1 MLACFGLHPKLG
13 PIANWGLALE
23 KKALKVDTE
32 KFQTSEPGIFA
43 IGDVN
48 TYPGKKKLILSGFH
62 EAALAAFGV
71 QHHVYPAEAAVP
83 AVHDDQPHHARAAR
97 RRAAGMNAMTAAR
110 LPELLKILDLERIED
125 NLFRGDS
132 RDVGAPQVFGGQ
144 VLGQALVAA
153 SRTVE
158 GRQVHSLHAYFL
170 RRGDLS
176 VPIVFEVDRSRDGGS
191 FTSRR
196 VVAIQHGQPI
206 LTMSAS
212 FQVSEPGLDHQAPM
226 PEAPPPESLRDL
238 AEVEAE
244 VIERMPHKAAGYFRN
259 QRPFEF
265 RAVSPDD
272 YLTREK
278 RPAHK
283 LVWFRV
289 TGKLPDDQALHRC
302 LLTYVSDYHLL
313 ATATMPHG
321 VNFLE
326 LQVASIDHA
335 IWFHRDLRVDDWM
348 LYAIESPSAS
358 GARGFSRGAI
368 YARDGALVA
377 SVAQEG
383 LIREDSAW
391 TRPAGQQV

>member
-1 MLACFGLHPKLG
+1 
-13 PIANWGLALE
+13 
-23 KKALKVDTE
+23 
-32 KFQTSEPGIFA
+32 
-43 IGDVN
+43 
-48 TYPGKKKLILSGFH
+48 
-62 EAALAAFGV
+62 
-71 QHHVYPAEAAVP
+71 
-83 AVHDDQPHHARAAR
+83 
-97 RRAAGMNAMTAAR
+97 MTASR
-110 LPELLKILDLERIED
+110 LPDLLKLLDLERIED
-125 NLFRGDS
+125 NLFRGES

-196 VVAIQHGQPI
+196 VVAVQHGQPI

-212 FQVSEPGLDHQAPM
+212 FQVAEPGLEHQAPM

-238 AEVEAE
+238 AELEAE
-244 VIERMPHKAAGYFRN
+244 VIERMPHKVTGYFRN

-278 RPAHK
+278 RPARK

-289 TGKLPDDQALHRC
+289 TGQLAADQTLHRC
-302 LLTYVSDYHLL
+302 LLTYVSDFHLL

-335 IWFHRDLRVDDWM
+335 IWFHRDLRVDDWL

-358 GARGFSRGAI
+358 GARGFSRGSI
-368 YARDGALVA
+368 YARNGALVA

-383 LIREDSAW
+383 LIRENSRW
-391 TRPAGQQV
+391 SRPAGQQV

>member
-1 MLACFGLHPKLG
+1 
-13 PIANWGLALE
+13 
-23 KKALKVDTE
+23 V
-32 KFQTSEPGIFA
+32 TSE
-43 IGDVN
+43 
-48 TYPGKKKLILSGFH
+48 
-62 EAALAAFGV
+62 
-71 QHHVYPAEAAVP
+71 
-83 AVHDDQPHHARAAR
+83 
-97 RRAAGMNAMTAAR
+97 R
-110 LPELLKILDLERIED
+110 LPDLLKILNLERVED

-170 RRGDLS
+170 RRGDLE

-212 FQVSEPGLDHQAPM
+212 FQASEPGLDHQAPM
-226 PEAPPPESLRDL
+226 PDAPPPESLTDL
-238 AEVEAE
+238 AVLEAA
-244 VIERMPHKAAGYFRN
+244 VIERMPHKVSGYFRN

-265 RAVSPDD
+265 RAVNPDD

-278 RPAHK
+278 RPARK

-289 TGKLPDDQALHRC
+289 TGQLPDDQALHRC

-326 LQVASIDHA
+326 MQVASIDHA
-335 IWFHRDLRVDDWM
+335 IWFHRDLRVDEWM
-348 LYAIESPSAS
+348 LYVIESPSAS
-358 GARGFSRGAI
+358 GARGFSRGSI
-368 YARDGALVA
+368 YARDGGLVA

-383 LIREDSAW
+383 LIREHSSW

>member
-1 MLACFGLHPKLG
+1 
-13 PIANWGLALE
+13 
-23 KKALKVDTE
+23 
-32 KFQTSEPGIFA
+32 
-43 IGDVN
+43 
-48 TYPGKKKLILSGFH
+48 
-62 EAALAAFGV
+62 
-71 QHHVYPAEAAVP
+71 
-83 AVHDDQPHHARAAR
+83 
-97 RRAAGMNAMTAAR
+97 MTVAR
-110 LPELLKILDLERIED
+110 LPELLKLLDLERIED
-125 NLFRGDS
+125 NLFRGES

-144 VLGQALVAA
+144 VLAQALVAA

-158 GRQVHSLHAYFL
+158 GRLVHSLHAYFL
-170 RRGDLS
+170 RRGDLE

-212 FQVSEPGLDHQAPM
+212 FQVTEPGLDHQSAM
-226 PEAPPPESLRDL
+226 PEAPQPESLRDL
-238 AEVEAE
+238 ADIEAE
-244 VIERMPHKAAGYFRN
+244 VIERMPHRVTGYFRN

-265 RAVSPDD
+265 RAVNPLE
-272 YLTREK
+272 YLTRDK
-278 RPAHK
+278 RPAAK
-283 LVWFRV
+283 QVWFRV
-289 TGKLPDDQALHRC
+289 VGSLPDDPALHRC

-335 IWFHRDLRVDDWM
+335 IWFHRDLRLDEWQ
-348 LYAIESPSAS
+348 LYSMESPSAS
-358 GARGFSRGAI
+358 GARGFSRGSI
-368 YARDGALVA
+368 YARDGRLVA

-383 LIREDSAW
+383 LIREHSGW

>member
-1 MLACFGLHPKLG
+1 
-13 PIANWGLALE
+13 
-23 KKALKVDTE
+23 
-32 KFQTSEPGIFA
+32 
-43 IGDVN
+43 
-48 TYPGKKKLILSGFH
+48 
-62 EAALAAFGV
+62 
-71 QHHVYPAEAAVP
+71 
-83 AVHDDQPHHARAAR
+83 
-97 RRAAGMNAMTAAR
+97 MTASR
-110 LPELLKILDLERIED
+110 LPDLLKLLDLERIED
-125 NLFRGDS
+125 NLFRGES

-196 VVAIQHGQPI
+196 VVAVQHGQPI

-212 FQVSEPGLDHQAPM
+212 FQVGEPGLEHQAPM
-226 PEAPPPESLRDL
+226 PEASPPESLRDL
-238 AEVEAE
+238 AELEAE
-244 VIERMPHKAAGYFRN
+244 VIERMPHKVTGYFRN

-278 RPAHK
+278 RPARK

-289 TGKLPDDQALHRC
+289 TGQLPADQTLHRC

-335 IWFHRDLRVDDWM
+335 IWFHRDLRVDDWL

-383 LIREDSAW
+383 LIRENSRW
-391 TRPAGQQV
+391 SRPAGQQV

>member
-1 MLACFGLHPKLG
+1 MSAPV
-13 PIANWGLALE
+13 E
-23 KKALKVDTE
+23 
-32 KFQTSEPGIFA
+32 
-43 IGDVN
+43 
-48 TYPGKKKLILSGFH
+48 
-62 EAALAAFGV
+62 
-71 QHHVYPAEAAVP
+71 
-83 AVHDDQPHHARAAR
+83 
-97 RRAAGMNAMTAAR
+97 
-110 LPELLKILDLERIED
+110 ELLTLLQLERLEH
-125 NLFRGDS
+125 NLFRGES

-196 VVAIQHGQPI
+196 VVAVQHGQPI

-212 FQVSEPGLDHQAPM
+212 FQVAEPGLEHQAPM

-238 AEVEAE
+238 AELEAE
-244 VIERMPHKAAGYFRN
+244 VIERMPHKVTGYFRN

-278 RPAHK
+278 RPARK

-289 TGKLPDDQALHRC
+289 TGQLAADQTLHRC

-321 VNFLE
+321 VNFLQ

-335 IWFHRDLRVDDWM
+335 IWFHRDLQVDDWL

-383 LIREDSAW
+383 LIRENSRW
-391 TRPAGQQV
+391 SRPAGQQV

>member
-1 MLACFGLHPKLG
+1 
-13 PIANWGLALE
+13 
-23 KKALKVDTE
+23 
-32 KFQTSEPGIFA
+32 
-43 IGDVN
+43 
-48 TYPGKKKLILSGFH
+48 
-62 EAALAAFGV
+62 
-71 QHHVYPAEAAVP
+71 
-83 AVHDDQPHHARAAR
+83 
-97 RRAAGMNAMTAAR
+97 MNASR
-110 LPELLKILDLERIED
+110 LPELLKLLGLERIED
-125 NLFRGDS
+125 NLFRGES

-144 VLGQALVAA
+144 VLAQALVAA

-170 RRGDLS
+170 RRGDLA

-212 FQVSEPGLDHQAPM
+212 FQEAEPGLDHQSPM
-226 PEAPPPESLRDL
+226 PDAPPPESLRDL
-238 AEVEAE
+238 AELEAE
-244 VIERMPHKAAGYFRN
+244 VIERMPNKVTGYFRN

-272 YLTREK
+272 YLTRDK
-278 RPAHK
+278 RPARR

-289 TGKLPDDQALHRC
+289 TGQLPEDQALHRC
-302 LLTYVSDYHLL
+302 LLTYVSDFHLL

-335 IWFHRDLRVDDWM
+335 IWFHRDLRVDDWL

-358 GARGFSRGAI
+358 GARGFSRGSI
-368 YARDGALVA
+368 YARNGALVA

-383 LIREDSAW
+383 LIRENSRW
-391 TRPAGQQV
+391 TRPAGHQV

>member
-1 MLACFGLHPKLG
+1 M
-13 PIANWGLALE
+13 
-23 KKALKVDTE
+23 
-32 KFQTSEPGIFA
+32 TS
-43 IGDVN
+43 
-48 TYPGKKKLILSGFH
+48 
-62 EAALAAFGV
+62 
-71 QHHVYPAEAAVP
+71 
-83 AVHDDQPHHARAAR
+83 
-97 RRAAGMNAMTAAR
+97 AR

-212 FQVSEPGLDHQAPM
+212 FQVAEPGLDHQAPM
-226 PEAPPPESLRDL
+226 PAAPPPESLRDL
-238 AEVEAE
+238 AVVEAE
-244 VIERMPHKAAGYFRN
+244 VIERMPHKVSGYFRN

-265 RAVSPDD
+265 RAVNPDD

-278 RPAHK
+278 RPASK

-289 TGKLPDDQALHRC
+289 IGELPDDQALHRC

-358 GARGFSRGAI
+358 GARGFSRGVHLR
-368 YARDGALVA
+368 ARRRAGRERRAGRPDPR
-377 SVAQEG
+377 AQRLDAAG
-383 LIREDSAW
+383 
-391 TRPAGQQV
+391 RPAGLRTRRVPHVPR

>member
-1 MLACFGLHPKLG
+1 
-13 PIANWGLALE
+13 
-23 KKALKVDTE
+23 
-32 KFQTSEPGIFA
+32 
-43 IGDVN
+43 
-48 TYPGKKKLILSGFH
+48 
-62 EAALAAFGV
+62 
-71 QHHVYPAEAAVP
+71 
-83 AVHDDQPHHARAAR
+83 
-97 RRAAGMNAMTAAR
+97 MTASR
-110 LPELLKILDLERIED
+110 LPDLLKLLDLERIED

-196 VVAIQHGQPI
+196 VVAVQHGQPI

-212 FQVSEPGLDHQAPM
+212 FQVAEPGLDHQAPM

-238 AEVEAE
+238 AELEAE
-244 VIERMPHKAAGYFRN
+244 VIERMPHKVTGYFRN

-278 RPAHK
+278 RSARK

-289 TGKLPDDQALHRC
+289 TGELSADQTLHRC

-335 IWFHRDLRVDDWM
+335 IWFHRDLRVDDWL

-368 YARDGALVA
+368 YSRDGALVA

-383 LIREDSAW
+383 LIRENSRW
-391 TRPAGQQV
+391 SRPAGQQV

>member
-1 MLACFGLHPKLG
+1 
-13 PIANWGLALE
+13 
-23 KKALKVDTE
+23 
-32 KFQTSEPGIFA
+32 
-43 IGDVN
+43 
-48 TYPGKKKLILSGFH
+48 
-62 EAALAAFGV
+62 
-71 QHHVYPAEAAVP
+71 
-83 AVHDDQPHHARAAR
+83 
-97 RRAAGMNAMTAAR
+97 MTASR
-110 LPELLKILDLERIED
+110 LPDLLKLLDLERIED
-125 NLFRGDS
+125 NLFRGES

-196 VVAIQHGQPI
+196 VVAVQHGQPI

-212 FQVSEPGLDHQAPM
+212 FQVAEPGLEHQAPM
-226 PEAPPPESLRDL
+226 PDAPPPESLRDL
-238 AEVEAE
+238 AELEAE
-244 VIERMPHKAAGYFRN
+244 VIERMPHKVTGYFRN

-289 TGKLPDDQALHRC
+289 TGQLPPDQTLHRC

-335 IWFHRDLRVDDWM
+335 IWFHRDLKVDDWL

-383 LIREDSAW
+383 LIRENSRW
-391 TRPAGQQV
+391 SRPAGQQV

>member
-1 MLACFGLHPKLG
+1 
-13 PIANWGLALE
+13 
-23 KKALKVDTE
+23 
-32 KFQTSEPGIFA
+32 
-43 IGDVN
+43 
-48 TYPGKKKLILSGFH
+48 
-62 EAALAAFGV
+62 
-71 QHHVYPAEAAVP
+71 
-83 AVHDDQPHHARAAR
+83 
-97 RRAAGMNAMTAAR
+97 MTAAR
-110 LPELLKILDLERIED
+110 LPDLLKILDLERIED
-125 NLFRGDS
+125 NLFRGES
-132 RDVGAPQVFGGQ
+132 RDIGAPQVFGGQ

-212 FQVSEPGLDHQAPM
+212 FQVAEPGLDHQSQM
-226 PEAPPPESLRDL
+226 PDAPPPESLRDL
-238 AEVEAE
+238 AAVEAE
-244 VIERMPHKAAGYFRN
+244 LIERTPHRARGYFRN

-283 LVWFRV
+283 QVWFRV
-289 TGKLPDDQALHRC
+289 LGQMPDDQSLHRS
-302 LLTYVSDYHLL
+302 LLAYVSDYHLL
-313 ATATMPHG
+313 PTATMPHG

-335 IWFHRDLRVDDWM
+335 IWFHRDLRVDDWL

-368 YARDGALVA
+368 YARDGRLVA

-383 LIREDSAW
+383 LMRQHSGW
-391 TRPAGQQV
+391 TKPAGQQV

>member
-1 MLACFGLHPKLG
+1 M
-13 PIANWGLALE
+13 
-23 KKALKVDTE
+23 
-32 KFQTSEPGIFA
+32 TSE
-43 IGDVN
+43 
-48 TYPGKKKLILSGFH
+48 
-62 EAALAAFGV
+62 
-71 QHHVYPAEAAVP
+71 
-83 AVHDDQPHHARAAR
+83 
-97 RRAAGMNAMTAAR
+97 R
-110 LPELLKILDLERIED
+110 LPDLLKILDLERIED

-170 RRGDLS
+170 RRGDLE

-212 FQVSEPGLDHQAPM
+212 FQAAEPGLDHQAPM
-226 PEAPPPESLRDL
+226 PESPPPESLSDL
-238 AEVEAE
+238 AVLEAE
-244 VIERMPHKAAGYFRN
+244 VIERMPHKVSGYFRN

-265 RAVSPDD
+265 RAVNPGD

-278 RPAHK
+278 RPARK

-289 TGKLPDDQALHRC
+289 TGKLGDDQALHRC

-326 LQVASIDHA
+326 MQVASIDHA

-348 LYAIESPSAS
+348 LYVIDSPSAS

-368 YARDGALVA
+368 YARDGSLVA

-383 LIREDSAW
+383 LIREHSGW

>member
-1 MLACFGLHPKLG
+1 M
-13 PIANWGLALE
+13 
-23 KKALKVDTE
+23 
-32 KFQTSEPGIFA
+32 TSE
-43 IGDVN
+43 
-48 TYPGKKKLILSGFH
+48 
-62 EAALAAFGV
+62 
-71 QHHVYPAEAAVP
+71 
-83 AVHDDQPHHARAAR
+83 
-97 RRAAGMNAMTAAR
+97 R
-110 LPELLKILDLERIED
+110 LPDLLKILDLERIED

-158 GRQVHSLHAYFL
+158 ERQVHSLHAYFL
-170 RRGDLS
+170 RRGDLE

-226 PEAPPPESLRDL
+226 PEAPAPESLRDL
-238 AEVEAE
+238 GEIEAE
-244 VIERMPHKAAGYFRN
+244 IIERMPHKVTGYFRN

-265 RAVSPDD
+265 RAVSPED
-272 YLTREK
+272 YLTRQK
-278 RPAHK
+278 RPARK

-289 TGKLPDDQALHRC
+289 TGRLPDDQALHRC

-326 LQVASIDHA
+326 MQVASIDHA
-335 IWFHRDLRVDDWM
+335 IWFHRDLRVDEWM

-358 GARGFSRGAI
+358 DARGFSRGAI
-368 YARDGALVA
+368 YARDGSLVA

-383 LIREDSAW
+383 LIREHSNW

>member
-1 MLACFGLHPKLG
+1 L
-13 PIANWGLALE
+13 
-23 KKALKVDTE
+23 
-32 KFQTSEPGIFA
+32 
-43 IGDVN
+43 
-48 TYPGKKKLILSGFH
+48 
-62 EAALAAFGV
+62 
-71 QHHVYPAEAAVP
+71 
-83 AVHDDQPHHARAAR
+83 
-97 RRAAGMNAMTAAR
+97 TAAR

-125 NLFRGDS
+125 NLFRGES
-132 RDVGAPQVFGGQ
+132 RDIGAPQVFGGQ

-212 FQVSEPGLDHQAPM
+212 FQVGEPGLDHQAPM
-226 PEAPPPESLRDL
+226 PAAPPPESLRDL
-238 AEVEAE
+238 VEVEAE
-244 VIERMPHKAAGYFRN
+244 MIERMPHKVTGYFRN

-265 RAVSPDD
+265 RAVSPGD

-278 RPAHK
+278 RPAAK

-289 TGKLPDDQALHRC
+289 IGELPDDQALHRC

-313 ATATMPHG
+313 PTATMPHG

-335 IWFHRDLRVDDWM
+335 IWFHRDLRVDDWL

-358 GARGFSRGAI
+358 GARGFSRGSI
-368 YARDGALVA
+368 YSRDGALVA
-377 SVAQEG
+377 TVAQEG
-383 LIREDSAW
+383 LIREHSGW
-391 TRPAGQQV
+391 TKPAGQQV

>member
-1 MLACFGLHPKLG
+1 
-13 PIANWGLALE
+13 
-23 KKALKVDTE
+23 
-32 KFQTSEPGIFA
+32 
-43 IGDVN
+43 
-48 TYPGKKKLILSGFH
+48 
-62 EAALAAFGV
+62 
-71 QHHVYPAEAAVP
+71 
-83 AVHDDQPHHARAAR
+83 
-97 RRAAGMNAMTAAR
+97 MTADSSR
-110 LPELLKILDLERIED
+110 LPDLLRILDLERIED

-196 VVAIQHGQPI
+196 VVAVQHGQPI

-212 FQVSEPGLDHQAPM
+212 FQIAEPGLDHQSSM

-238 AEVEAE
+238 AELEAE
-244 VIERMPHKAAGYFRN
+244 VIERMPQKVTGYFRN

-272 YLTREK
+272 YLARDK
-278 RPAHK
+278 RPARK

-289 TGKLPDDQALHRC
+289 TGQVPRDQSLQRC
-302 LLTYVSDYHLL
+302 LLAYVSDYHLL
-313 ATATMPHG
+313 ATATLPHD

-335 IWFHRDLRVDDWM
+335 IWFHRDIEVDDWL

-358 GARGFSRGAI
+358 GARGFSRGSI
-368 YARDGALVA
+368 HARDGRLVA

-383 LIREDSAW
+383 LIREHSGW

>member
-1 MLACFGLHPKLG
+1 
-13 PIANWGLALE
+13 
-23 KKALKVDTE
+23 VT
-32 KFQTSEPGIFA
+32 
-43 IGDVN
+43 
-48 TYPGKKKLILSGFH
+48 
-62 EAALAAFGV
+62 
-71 QHHVYPAEAAVP
+71 
-83 AVHDDQPHHARAAR
+83 
-97 RRAAGMNAMTAAR
+97 AGR
-110 LPELLKILDLERIED
+110 LPELLKLLDLERIED
-125 NLFRGDS
+125 NLFRGES

-144 VLGQALVAA
+144 VLAQALVAA

-170 RRGDLS
+170 RRGDLA

-212 FQVSEPGLDHQAPM
+212 FQVAEPGLDHQAVM
-226 PEAPPPESLRDL
+226 PDAPP
-238 AEVEAE
+238 
-244 VIERMPHKAAGYFRN
+244 HKVSGYFRN

-265 RAVSPDD
+265 RAVDPLE
-272 YLTREK
+272 YLTLDK
-278 RPAHK
+278 RPAAK
-283 LVWFRV
+283 QVWFRV
-289 TGKLPDDQALHRC
+289 VGSLPDDQALHRC

-335 IWFHRDLRVDDWM
+335 IWFHRDLRVDDWL
-348 LYAIESPSAS
+348 LYAMESPSAS

-368 YARDGALVA
+368 YARDGRLVA

-383 LIREDSAW
+383 LIREHSAW

>member
-1 MLACFGLHPKLG
+1 
-13 PIANWGLALE
+13 
-23 KKALKVDTE
+23 
-32 KFQTSEPGIFA
+32 
-43 IGDVN
+43 
-48 TYPGKKKLILSGFH
+48 
-62 EAALAAFGV
+62 
-71 QHHVYPAEAAVP
+71 
-83 AVHDDQPHHARAAR
+83 
-97 RRAAGMNAMTAAR
+97 MTAEPSR
-110 LPELLKILDLERIED
+110 LPALLKLLDLERIED
-125 NLFRGDS
+125 NLFRGES

-212 FQVSEPGLDHQAPM
+212 FQVDEPGLDHQAPM
-226 PEAPPPESLRDL
+226 PEAPPPETLRDL
-238 AEVEAE
+238 AAIEAE
-244 VIERMPHKAAGYFRN
+244 VLERMPHRVSGYFRN

-265 RAVSPDD
+265 RAVDATE
-272 YLTREK
+272 YLTRAK
-278 RPAHK
+278 RPANK
-283 LVWFRV
+283 RVWFRV
-289 TGKLPDDQALHRC
+289 VGRLPDDQALHRC

-313 ATATMPHG
+313 PTATMPHG

-335 IWFHRDLRVDDWM
+335 IWFHRDLRVDEWL

-358 GARGFSRGAI
+358 GARGFSRGCI
-368 YARDGALVA
+368 YARDGRLVA

-383 LIREDSAW
+383 LIREHSRW
-391 TRPAGQQV
+391 TKPAGQQV

>member
-1 MLACFGLHPKLG
+1 
-13 PIANWGLALE
+13 
-23 KKALKVDTE
+23 V
-32 KFQTSEPGIFA
+32 TS
-43 IGDVN
+43 D
-48 TYPGKKKLILSGFH
+48 
-62 EAALAAFGV
+62 
-71 QHHVYPAEAAVP
+71 
-83 AVHDDQPHHARAAR
+83 
-97 RRAAGMNAMTAAR
+97 R
-110 LPELLKILDLERIED
+110 LPDLLKILDLERIED

-158 GRQVHSLHAYFL
+158 ERQVHSLHAYFL
-170 RRGDLS
+170 RRGDLE

-226 PEAPPPESLRDL
+226 PEAPAPESLRDL
-238 AEVEAE
+238 GEIEAE
-244 VIERMPHKAAGYFRN
+244 IIERMPHKVTGYFRN

-265 RAVSPDD
+265 RAVSPED
-272 YLTREK
+272 YLTRQK
-278 RPAHK
+278 RPARK

-289 TGKLPDDQALHRC
+289 TGRLPDDQALHRC

-326 LQVASIDHA
+326 MQVASIDHA
-335 IWFHRDLRVDDWM
+335 IWFHRDLRVDEWM

-368 YARDGALVA
+368 YARDGSLVA

-383 LIREDSAW
+383 LIREHSNW

>member
-1 MLACFGLHPKLG
+1 
-13 PIANWGLALE
+13 
-23 KKALKVDTE
+23 
-32 KFQTSEPGIFA
+32 
-43 IGDVN
+43 
-48 TYPGKKKLILSGFH
+48 
-62 EAALAAFGV
+62 
-71 QHHVYPAEAAVP
+71 
-83 AVHDDQPHHARAAR
+83 
-97 RRAAGMNAMTAAR
+97 MTAAR
-110 LPELLKILDLERIED
+110 LPELLKLLDLERIED
-125 NLFRGDS
+125 NLFRGES

-212 FQVSEPGLDHQAPM
+212 FQVAEPGLDHQAVM
-226 PEAPPPESLRDL
+226 PDAPPPESLRDL
-238 AEVEAE
+238 AEIEAE
-244 VIERMPHKAAGYFRN
+244 LIERMPHKVAGYFRN

-265 RAVSPDD
+265 RAVNPME
-272 YLTREK
+272 YLTRDK
-278 RPAHK
+278 RPATK
-283 LVWFRV
+283 QVWFRV
-289 TGKLPDDQALHRC
+289 VGGLPDDQALHRC
-302 LLTYVSDYHLL
+302 LLAYVSDYHLL
-313 ATATMPHG
+313 PTATMPHG

-335 IWFHRDLRVDDWM
+335 IWFHRDLRVDDWL
-348 LYAIESPSAS
+348 LYAMESPSAS
-358 GARGFSRGAI
+358 GARGFSRGLI
-368 YARDGALVA
+368 YARDGRLVA

-383 LIREDSAW
+383 LIREHSAW
-391 TRPAGQQV
+391 TQPAGRQV

>member
-1 MLACFGLHPKLG
+1 
-13 PIANWGLALE
+13 
-23 KKALKVDTE
+23 
-32 KFQTSEPGIFA
+32 
-43 IGDVN
+43 
-48 TYPGKKKLILSGFH
+48 
-62 EAALAAFGV
+62 
-71 QHHVYPAEAAVP
+71 
-83 AVHDDQPHHARAAR
+83 
-97 RRAAGMNAMTAAR
+97 MTASR
-110 LPELLKILDLERIED
+110 LPDLLKLLDLERIED
-125 NLFRGDS
+125 NLFRGES

-196 VVAIQHGQPI
+196 VVAVQHGQPI

-212 FQVSEPGLDHQAPM
+212 FQVAEPGLEHQAPM

-238 AEVEAE
+238 AELEAE
-244 VIERMPHKAAGYFRN
+244 VIERMPHRVTGYFRN

-278 RPAHK
+278 RPARK

-289 TGKLPDDQALHRC
+289 TGQLPADQALHRC

-335 IWFHRDLRVDDWM
+335 IWFHRDLRVDDWLM
-348 LYAIESPSAS
+348 YAIESPSAS

-383 LIREDSAW
+383 LIRENSRW
-391 TRPAGQQV
+391 SRPAGQQV